1 MSFKLR
7 NYQREAVDHVFSRW
21 AGGDMRVPI
30 VLATGLGKTQIFT
43 TLADEWLNEHPGQR
57 VLIIAHTDELISQ
70 ALKRMRQVAPARRI
84 GRVQGQQYN
93 EVLAEI
99 VVSSRQTLAREA
111 RRKQIRNVGLI
122 IIDECHHATRT
133 NTYGKILEHYGAFD
147 EFNGRD
153 PRKSVVSILGVTAT
167 LARSDKEKL
176 SSVWQDCLF
185 SRDILF
191 GIRRGYLLDVRGERI
206 IVPDLDLSRVRIS
219 GGDYS
224 ERDLGEELERTF
236 APEVIAKEYA
246 RLASLPT
253 PGLADDEICPFPGVR
268 RGIAF
273 WPLVDIAHQGADAF
287 NEQGIRSA
295 VVSGVTPKT
304 ERRALLQRFN
314 LPLAHPEAIDVMHNA
329 MVLTEGFDEPTA
341 DVVVIARPT
350 RSAPLYQQMV
360 GRVLRPDLE
369 VPPAQR
375 EKALILDVHGS
386 GQEHG
391 LRTLIDLS
399 PDRRR
404 EDLTPPEDLSL
415 AEIDEWLQEQIDEDL
430 EQQRAGAGMV
440 VESDEYR
447 GAVETKTFDPLG
459 RDKVWGRTPAGY
471 HFITAGGVGYVF
483 LAPSIEGDPGTYD
496 VVTCSKNAYVRDG
509 VAPWVKGPKQFN
521 IEAGLPL
528 EMALNW
534 AEDVAVQ
541 VGGPG
546 TLTLNKRKSSWRRA
560 EPTQAQ
566 LKYAYSLKIDGVTK
580 NEDGVTFTST
590 KSKGELSEE
599 IDAINAQRRIDP
611 IVAMITRMRE
621 G

>member
-7 NYQREAVDHVFSRW
+7 DYQREAIDHVVSRW
-21 AGGDMRVPI
+21 RDGAVRVPI

-43 TLADEWLNEHPGQR
+43 TLADEWLQDNPGRR
-57 VLIIAHTDELISQ
+57 VLIIAHTDELIGQ

-99 VVSSRQTLAREA
+99 VVSSRQTLARET
-111 RRKQIRNVGLI
+111 RRNAIRSVGLI
-122 IIDECHHATRT
+122 IVDECHHALRT
-133 NTYGKILEHYGAFD
+133 NTYGRILEHYGAFD
-147 EFNGRD
+147 RSGDSASGNQASS
-153 PRKSVVSILGVTAT
+153 PVVVLGVTAT
-167 LARSDKEKL
+167 LARGDKEKL
-176 SSVWQDCLF
+176 SSVWEECLF

-191 GIRRGYLLDVRGERI
+191 GIRNGYLLDVRGERI

-224 ERDLGEELERTF
+224 ERDLGDELERTF

-246 RLASLPT
+246 RLA
-253 PGLADDEICPFPGVR
+253 ADR

-273 WPLVDIAHQGADAF
+273 WPLVDIAHSGADAF

-295 VVSGVTPKT
+295 VVSGVTPKP

-360 GRVLRPDLE
+360 GRVLRPDLTL
-369 VPPAQR
+369 PPAERQR
-375 EKALILDVHGS
+375 ALILDVHGT
-386 GQEHG
+386 GAEHG
-391 LRTLIDLS
+391 LRTLIDLA
-399 PDRRR
+399 PERKRP
-404 EDLTPPEDLSL
+404 ETEIPEDLSL
-415 AEIDEWLQEQIDEDL
+415 TEIDEWIEEQLAEEL
-430 EQQRAGAGMV
+430 EQQRAGAGFV

-447 GAVETKTFDPLG
+447 GEVTTQTFDPLG
-459 RDKVWGRTPAGY
+459 RDKVWGRTPAGHHY
-471 HFITAGGVGYVF
+471 IKAGSVGFIF

-496 VVTCSKNAYVRDG
+496 VVACSSNAGVRDG
-509 VAPWVKGPKQFN
+509 VVPWVRGPKQFN
-521 IEAGLPL
+521 IEPGLPL

-534 AEDVAVQ
+534 GEDIAVQ

-546 TLTLNKRKSSWRRA
+546 TLTLNKRKSTWRRA
-560 EPTQAQ
+560 EPTEAQ
-566 LKYAYSLKIDGVTK
+566 KRYAARLGISLTK
-580 NEDGVTFTST
+580 NDST
-590 KSKGELSEE
+590 IGMQDEGMPIPPHTYKSKGELSEE
-599 IDAINAQRRIDP
+599 IDAVNAARRIDP
-611 IVAMITRMRE
+611 IVATIERMQASNNQ
-621 G
+621 

>member
-1 MSFKLR
+1 MTVSAVRLR
-7 NYQREAVDHVFSRW
+7 DYQREAIEHVVSRW
-21 AGGDMRVPI
+21 KSGAVRVPI

-43 TLADEWLNEHPGQR
+43 SLADEWLSEHPGQR
-57 VLIIAHTDELISQ
+57 VLIIAHTDELIAQ
-70 ALKRMRQVAPARRI
+70 ALKRMKQVAPGRRI

-111 RRKQIRNVGLI
+111 RRNQIRGVGLI
-122 IIDECHHATRT
+122 VIDECHHALRT

-147 EFNGRD
+147 EQ
-153 PRKSVVSILGVTAT
+153 PAVSVLGVTAT
-167 LARSDKEKL
+167 LARGDKEKL
-176 SSVWQDCLF
+176 SSVWESCSF

-191 GIRRGYLLDVRGERI
+191 GIRNGYLLDVRGERI

-224 ERDLGEELERTF
+224 ESDLGAELERTF
-236 APEVIAKEYA
+236 APEVIANEYK
-246 RLASLPT
+246 RLAERP
-253 PGLADDEICPFPGVR
+253 EIQHVSGGQWSIVR

-273 WPLVDIAHQGADAF
+273 WPLVDIAAQGADAF
-287 NEQGIRSA
+287 NAVGIRA
-295 VVSGVTPKT
+295 AMVHGGTPKT

-360 GRVLRPDLE
+360 GRVLRPDLT
-369 VPPAQR
+369 VAPQLR
-375 EKALILDVHGS
+375 GKALILDVHGS

-404 EDLTPPEDLSL
+404 PQGEVPEGLSL
-415 AEIDEWLQEQIDEDL
+415 EEIDEWIEEQLTQELDL
-430 EQQRAGAGMV
+430 QRAGAGFV

-447 GAVETKTFDPLG
+447 GPVETKTFDPLG
-459 RDKVWGRTPAGY
+459 RDKVWGATPAGHHY
-471 HFITAGGVGYVF
+471 IKAGTVGFVF

-496 VVTCSKNAYVRDG
+496 VVTCSQNAGVRDG
-509 VAPWVKGPKQFN
+509 VVPWVKGPKQFG
-521 IEAGLPL
+521 IEPGLPL

-534 AEDVAVQ
+534 GEDIAVQ

-546 TLTLNKRKSSWRRA
+546 TLTMNKRKSKWRSGTPS
-560 EPTQAQ
+560 EAQ
-566 LKYAYSLKIDGVTK
+566 LKYARGLRIQGC
-580 NEDGVTFTST
+580 EQM
-590 KSKGELSEE
+590 SKGELSEA
-599 IDAINAQRRIDP
+599 IDAVNAQRRIDP
-611 IVAMITRMRE
+611 IVSMITRAYPS
-621 G
+621 